1 MKVYKSEKGCPISFE
16 NSLVAKPTTA
26 WLPFSRWREQ
36 GAGGM
41 RVEQHW
47 FARGGV
53 YGFCYARIVDPCYEK
68 RGVKRVSEPV
78 LRKRKEHLSNDQ
90 PTHCLQ
96 AALAI
101 PEGSKPLAGA
111 KRQRHLQ

>member
-41 RVEQHW
+41 RVEEHW
-47 FARGGV
+47 FAQGSV
-53 YGFCYARIVDPCYEK
+53 YGFYYARIADPCYEK
-68 RGVKRVSEPV
+68 RAVKRVSEPV
-78 LRKRKEHLSNDQ
+78 LR
-90 PTHCLQ
+90 
-96 AALAI
+96 
-101 PEGSKPLAGA
+101 
-111 KRQRHLQ
+111 